1 MKETKTATI
10 EWSAG
15 NMDVPFV
22 DDGKEHHLWKPVAEA
37 IATIDFQSEDTIIV
51 TTNKGV
57 ATLMVQM
64 DESGKSSV
72 VPGTNTIFYENWD
85 HYQLVKLVKIDV
97 EKNIHELYEL
107 HPNNMGKFTMDIGAK
122 WGQTGGGNAG
132 ASRVDDMYILKSPWK
147 PYFYWVKYYQ
157 LIKNGY
163 EDVTDLLVDHEE
175 IEAEFENFFGEKDA
189 SCEISETA
197 NPDSAAIVLYEKLQE
212 SAQQF
217 LTNDMGIELNF
228 FSSKPLFNKRQIN
241 SARKKHEEL
250 LKVMRDIGVDEKK
263 YATYTYAKW
272 ELFRERF
279 NDVVKKLIVATAIKF
294 KEGKNKKTVMSFMIP
309 STDGKTM
316 VEKMAD
322 ACEMWDST
330 ILAMEALITTK
341 DSKKQTVLSPFGN
354 IGVRYATQE
363 EADEILKRFKADS
376 KNKYRVYMLD
386 CPDFRARQDEYCKE
400 KGITV
405 FEQLIHGSP
414 TQNWVSLIK
423 KHPRVNPGFTT
434 AGKAYGWG
442 VYTAR
447 DFNKSIHYTSYRD
460 GIYSGGN
467 TSKGFIG
474 VFRCAYGKPYFP
486 KGVGDCESAVRS
498 GGFDCC
504 DAKAKNSGFYMDEI
518 IFYEEA
524 ALCLEAMIEIADCE
538 ENL

>member
-1 MKETKTATI
+1 MKKMNNATI
-10 EWSAG
+10 TWSTG
-15 NMDVPFV
+15 RIDVSFV
-22 DDGKEHHLWKPVAEA
+22 DDGKESSLWKPVAEA
-37 IATIDFQSEDTIIV
+37 IAGIDFDDEDTIVV
-51 TTNKGV
+51 TTEKGV
-57 ATLMVQM
+57 ATLRVIT
-64 DESGKSSV
+64 DESGKASIQ
-72 VPGTNTIFYENWD
+72 PGTNRIFFDDWD
-85 HYQLVKLVKIDV
+85 SYQLVKLVKIDE

-132 ASRVDDMYILKSPWK
+132 ASKVDDMYILKSPWK

-175 IEAEFENFFGEKDA
+175 IEAEFENFFGEKESSDTV
-189 SCEISETA
+189 SETSD
-197 NPDSAAIVLYEKLQE
+197 PDSAAIVLYEKLQE

-217 LTNDMGIELNF
+217 LSNDMGIELDF
-228 FSSKPLFNKRQIN
+228 FSSKPLFNKRQMN
-241 SARKKHEEL
+241 SARKKHGEL
-250 LKVMRDIGVDEKK
+250 LKVLSDIGVDEKK
-263 YATYTYAKW
+263 YDSYTNAEW
-272 ELFRERF
+272 ELFRACF
-279 NDVVKKLIVATAIKF
+279 NDIVKKLIVATAIKF
-294 KEGKNKKTVMSFMIP
+294 KDGKNKKTVKSFMIP
-309 STDGKTM
+309 KTDGKTM
-316 VEKMAD
+316 VQNMAD

-330 ILAMEALITTK
+330 ILAMEAMITTK
-341 DSKKQTVLSPFGN
+341 DPKKPACMSPFGN

-363 EADEILKRFKADS
+363 ETDEILERFHAAS

-386 CPDFRARQDEYCKE
+386 CPDFRARQEEYCKE
-400 KGITV
+400 RNITE

-423 KHPRVNPGFTT
+423 NHPRVNPGFTT

-447 DFNKSIHYTSYRD
+447 DFNKSIHYTSYVD
-460 GIYSGGN
+460 GCYSGGN
-467 TSKGFIG
+467 TSRGFIG

-486 KGVGDCESAVRS
+486 KGVGDCEKAVRD

-504 DAKAKNSGFYMDEI
+504 DAKREYSGFVMDEI
-518 IFYEEA
+518 IFYEEP
-524 ALCLEAMIEIADCE
+524 ALCLEAIIEIADRE